1 MCNLILKS
9 GIDNSFLNSQIR
21 VVTYDSCNPVQK
33 AAAFVRVTV
42 VRNENRP
49 VFGQSE
55 YTINIEETQ
64 PLGVSITAITAN
76 DNDVVS

>member
-1 MCNLILKS
+1 M
-9 GIDNSFLNSQIR
+9 
-21 VVTYDSCNPVQK
+21 TYDSCNPVQK

-76 DNDVVS
+76 DEDVVSAQLFFLSPE